1 MTMILIDM
9 HVHSRFSDGR
19 YTPQQLAAAAKKRG
33 LALLALTDHD
43 TTSGLPV
50 FMEAC
55 EREGVRGLC
64 GIELSAAAPYTLH
77 ILGYRITPGAG
88 NLEKRLEDI
97 RRKRSERN
105 ARIFEKLNK
114 LGIPVRI
121 EEAEALTNGEVLARP
136 HIAQLLVD
144 KGYAFSIGDAF
155 IKYLDRG
162 AKAYVSRER
171 IEPEECIALIRE
183 AGGVAVLAHPAQCRL
198 DDAELDE
205 LVARLKRF
213 GLWGIEAV
221 YGANSPE
228 TTFRHLALAQR
239 FGLYA
244 TAGSD
249 FHGTGDH
256 SADIGM
262 AVSEDFLPWAR
273 LGVR

>member
-1 MTMILIDM
+1 MILIDM

-19 YTPQQLAAAAKKRG
+19 YTPEQLAAAAKKRG
-33 LALLALTDHD
+33 IALLALTDHD
-43 TTSGLPV
+43 TTAGLSI

-64 GIELSAAAPYTLH
+64 GIELSAAAPHTLH

-97 RRKRSERN
+97 RRKRDERN
-105 ARIFEKLNK
+105 VRIFEKLNK
-114 LGIPVRI
+114 LGLHVNI

-136 HIAQLLVD
+136 HIAQLLVN

-155 IKYLDRG
+155 AKYLDRG
-162 AKAYVSRER
+162 GAAYVSRER
-171 IEPEECIALIRE
+171 IEADECIALIRE
-183 AGGVAVLAHPAQCRL
+183 AGGLAVLAHPAQCRL
-198 DDAELDE
+198 DDAGLDA
-205 LVARLKRF
+205 LVARLKGY

-221 YGANSPE
+221 YGTNSPE
-228 TTFRHLALAQR
+228 TTFRHLALAKR

-249 FHGTGDH
+249 FHGTDGH
-256 SADIGM
+256 CVELGM

>member
-1 MTMILIDM
+1 MILFDM
-9 HVHSRFSDGR
+9 HTHSRFSDGR
-19 YTPQQLAAAAKKRG
+19 YTPAQLAAAAKKRG

-43 TTSGLPV
+43 TTAGLPV

-55 EREGVRGLC
+55 ERECVRGLC
-64 GIELSAAAPYTLH
+64 GIELSAAAPHTLH
-77 ILGYRITPGAG
+77 ILGYRITPGAE
-88 NLEKRLEDI
+88 NLERRLEDI
-97 RRKRSERN
+97 RRKRGERN
-105 ARIFEKLNK
+105 VKIFERLNK
-114 LGIPVRI
+114 LGLRVGI

-155 IKYLDRG
+155 MKYLDRG
-162 AKAYVSRER
+162 GAAYVSRER
-171 IEPEECIALIRE
+171 ISAEECIDLIRD

-198 DDAELDE
+198 DNAGLDA
-205 LVARLKRF
+205 LVARLKKA

-228 TTFRHLALAQR
+228 TTLRNLALAKR

-262 AVSEDFLPWAR
+262 VVSDDFLPWAR
-273 LGVR
+273 LGIR

>member
-1 MTMILIDM
+1 MILIDM

-19 YTPQQLAAAAKKRG
+19 YTPAQLAAAAKKRG

-43 TTSGLPV
+43 TTAGLHV

-64 GIELSAAAPYTLH
+64 GIELSAAAPHTLH

-105 ARIFEKLNK
+105 VKIFEKLNK
-114 LGIPVRI
+114 LGLRVRI

-162 AKAYVSRER
+162 GAAYVSRER
-171 IEPEECIALIRE
+171 ISAEECVELIRE
-183 AGGVAVLAHPAQCRL
+183 AGGVAALAHPAQCRL
-198 DDAELDE
+198 DDAGLDA
-205 LVARLKRF
+205 LTARLKKA

-221 YGANSPE
+221 YGTNSPE
-228 TTFRHLALAQR
+228 TTLRHLALAKR

-262 AVSEDFLPWAR
+262 VVSDDFLPWAR
-273 LGVR
+273 LGIR

>member
-1 MTMILIDM
+1 MILIDM
-9 HVHSRFSDGR
+9 HTHSRFSDGK
-19 YTPQQLAAAAKKRG
+19 YTPAQLAAAAKKRG

-43 TTSGLPV
+43 TTAGLPV

-64 GIELSAAAPYTLH
+64 GIELSAAAPHTLH

-88 NLEKRLEDI
+88 NLEKRLEEI
-97 RRKRSERN
+97 RQKRSERN
-105 ARIFEKLNK
+105 VKIFEKLNK
-114 LGIPVRI
+114 LGLRVRI

-155 IKYLDRG
+155 MKYLDRG
-162 AKAYVSRER
+162 AAAYVERER
-171 IEPEECIALIRE
+171 ISAEEGIELIRE

-198 DDAELDE
+198 DDAGLDA
-205 LVARLKRF
+205 LTARLKKA

-221 YGANSPE
+221 YGANCPE
-228 TTFRHLALAQR
+228 TTFRHLALAKR

-249 FHGTGDH
+249 FHGAGSH

-262 AVSEDFLPWAR
+262 AVSDDFLPWAR
-273 LGVR
+273 LGIR